1 MPPCPAVSAATRF
14 CHQAGGETPAGS
26 DMDRRGG
33 RGRVG
38 HRRRRHC
45 RNNDEQFRADATR
58 RVRDAGTCR
67 ITRNGSVPGLG
78 ECYRGDGVS
87 GFRRGGRVGH
97 RREHVHRRGT
107 GTLTVSGTADNLFG
121 GDRSEGA
128 ELFGGSGELAD
139 CDVQGLA
146 AFLAE
151 NPEKAKAWAD
161 VRDVDPAQIGEYLK
175 TLTPV
180 VLLHDT
186 LVTNYGFSGGVAVP
200 FQAVLQAGTGVLVD
214 WTGQP
219 VVRCA
224 CGNPLSP
231 PEPTNL
237 SSAELLGTRWDDF
250 DPARTVVVSGGPVA
264 AGFVLVDVLTGQS
277 YTRPVGSAA
286 PAPTTAA
293 HRRRRRLPHRR
304 QRPQLPRG
312 QSARSSS
319 SVWDGSRVGRR
330 GTAGRFADLCGN
342 DCKMAAIRR
351 MDRPP
356 QRSGPGR

>member
-1 MPPCPAVSAATRF
+1 MSTDAA
-14 CHQAGGETPAGS
+14 
-26 DMDRRGG
+26 
-33 RGRVG
+33 
-38 HRRRRHC
+38 
-45 RNNDEQFRADATR
+45 
-58 RVRDAGTCR
+58 
-67 ITRNGSVPGLG
+67 
-78 ECYRGDGVS
+78 
-87 GFRRGGRVGH
+87 
-97 RREHVHRRGT
+97 T

-121 GDRSEGA
+121 GRQSEGA
-128 ELFGGSGELAD
+128 ELYGGSGELAD

-161 VRDVDPAQIGEYLK
+161 VRDIDPTQIAEYLE

-180 VLLHDT
+180 LLLHDT

-224 CGNPLSP
+224 CGNPLSAP
-231 PEPTNL
+231 KPTNL

-264 AGFVLVDVLTGQS
+264 AGFVLVDVVTGQS

-286 PAPTTAA
+286 PELTSTPTPAPTTDGTAC
-293 HRRRRRLPHRR
+293 RRHVGTGVRVRTEAVWRRLLAGMGRVQSPGGALTCAEMIEKWRR
-304 QRPQLPRG
+304 YENWTGPWSG
-312 QSARSSS
+312 M
-319 SVWDGSRVGRR
+319 VYWVDFGDGSR
-330 GTAGRFADLCGN
+330 FSCADYP
-342 DCKMAAIRR
+342 AE
-351 MDRPP
+351 
-356 QRSGPGR
+356 